1 MGLSSKVECFK
12 YSDDRNDIPAMVLG
26 CHKIGLG
33 TIRGLGIK
41 GVPVIGV
48 YYNQMDMGFVS
59 KYVVDKFKVHN
70 PIISEE
76 AFINDLISLSYKY
89 KGSVLFASDDATLLS
104 VSKYKNKLKDY
115 FIIEAPDWNITRK
128 LLSKELTY
136 SLANEIGVRAPKTF
150 LPADYNEAKEFSKEI
165 GFPCILKPTV
175 SHLFFNRFKKKML
188 FINNS
193 DELANAFKNISD
205 YNQQMMLQ
213 EFIPG
218 NDAQGVNYNSFI
230 ADGNAIA
237 EFTSEKVRL
246 TPPVIGFPRVIISK
260 KIDKVLEPGRKIL
273 NALGYQGF
281 SCTEFKMDS
290 RTGKYVLMEI
300 NGRQNFSAALAV
312 RCGINF
318 PYITYRN
325 LIDGSV
331 PQLTGDFLKNIYWI
345 DPGKDFVESFRSYKN
360 EKLPLVD
367 YLKPY
372 INQNVYTVP
381 DLKDIKPF
389 LKRIKDGVCQIL
401 KILFNK
407 PKELL

>member
-1 MGLSSKVECFK
+1 MGLSTKVECFR
-12 YSDDRNDIPAMVLG
+12 YSVDRNDIPAIVLG

-48 YYNQMDMGFVS
+48 YYNPLDMGFVS
-59 KYVVDKFKVHN
+59 KYVVHNLKVHS
-70 PIISEE
+70 PIINEE
-76 AFINDLISLSYKY
+76 AFIDDLLSLSSKY

-104 VSKYKNKLKDY
+104 ISKNKAKLKEN
-115 FIIEAPDWNITRK
+115 FIIEAPDWDITKK

-136 SLANEIGVRAPKTF
+136 SVANEIGVRAPKTY
-150 LPADYNEAKEFSKEI
+150 LPTDYNEAKEFSKEL

-175 SHLFFNRFKKKML
+175 SHLFYNTFKKKML
-188 FINNS
+188 FINNLN
-193 DELANAFKNISD
+193 ELSNAFDNIKD
-205 YNQQMMLQ
+205 YDQQMMLQ

-230 ADGNAIA
+230 HNGNAIV

-246 TPPVIGFPRVIISK
+246 TPPRIGFPRVIISK
-260 KIDKVLEPGRKIL
+260 KIDAVIEPGRKIL
-273 NALGYQGF
+273 NALRYQGF
-281 SCTEFKMDS
+281 SCTEFKKDK
-290 RTGKYVLMEI
+290 RTENYVLMEI
-300 NGRQNFSAALAV
+300 NGRQNFSATLAV

-345 DPGKDFVESFRSYKN
+345 DPGKDFVESLRSYKQ
-360 EKLPLVD
+360 EKLPLID
-367 YLKPY
+367 YVKPY

-389 LKRIKDGVCQIL
+389 LKRIKDGVFQIL

>member
-12 YSDDRNDIPAMVLG
+12 YSSDRNDIPAIVLG

-33 TIRGLGIK
+33 IIRGLGLK
-41 GVPVIGV
+41 GIPIIGV
-48 YYNQMDMGFVS
+48 YYNPMDMGFVS
-59 KYVVDKFKVHN
+59 KYVVDTLKVHS
-70 PIISEE
+70 PIINEE
-76 AFINDLISLSYKY
+76 AFIEDLLRLSLKY

-104 VSKYKNKLKDY
+104 VSKNKDRLKDY
-115 FIIEAPDWNITRK
+115 FIIEAPDWDITKK

-136 SLANEIGVRAPKTF
+136 SLANQIGVRAPKTF
-150 LPADYNEAKEFSKEI
+150 LPTDYNEAKEFSKEI

-175 SHLFFNRFKKKML
+175 GHLFFNTFKQKML
-188 FINNS
+188 FINNINDLS
-193 DELANAFKNISD
+193 NAFKNIKD

-230 ADGNAIA
+230 FNGNPIV

-246 TPPVIGFPRVIISK
+246 TPPRIGFPRVIISK
-260 KIDKVLEPGRKIL
+260 KIDEVIEPGRKIL

-281 SCTEFKMDS
+281 SCTEFKKDS

-300 NGRQNFSAALAV
+300 NGRQNLSAALAV

-331 PQLTGDFLKNIYWI
+331 PELTGDFLKNIYWI

-360 EKLPLVD
+360 EKLPLID

-372 INQNVYTVP
+372 INQKVYTIP

-389 LKRIKDGVCQIL
+389 LKRINDVVFQIL